1 MYCMVLNIAI
11 SLCCQCL
18 IITINNINDNMELKL
33 ENTRAQMRKGVL
45 ELCVLSI
52 ISQEEAYPTD
62 IINKLKESKLIV
74 VEGTLYPLLNR
85 LKDAELLEYTWKESK
100 SGPPRK
106 YYQITG
112 QGGEFL
118 EGLRDTWKELD
129 HAVNQSQNN
138 SKSNKK

>member
-1 MYCMVLNIAI
+1 
-11 SLCCQCL
+11 
-18 IITINNINDNMELKL
+18 MELKI
-33 ENTRAQMRKGVL
+33 ENTKAQMRKGVL

-52 ISQEEAYPTD
+52 IEKDEAYPTD

-85 LKDAELLEYTWKESK
+85 LKDSELLNYTWKESK

-106 YYQITG
+106 YYQITS
-112 QGGEFL
+112 QGEEFL
-118 EGLRDTWKELD
+118 TGLRDTWQELN

-138 SKSNKK
+138 LNTNTK